1 MLKKIALLV
10 LLILPM
16 SVFAQNLKFGH
27 VKSYE
32 VIQLMPEYTKAMTD
46 LQDLQKKY
54 TDEIKRANDEFNRKY
69 QEFVQQ
75 QDSLPRNIAERRQ
88 KELQDLMERG
98 QQFEQEVQENMQKA
112 QQDLTAPIFKKV
124 EDAIIA
130 VGQEG
135 GYIYV
140 FDLSRTSIPYVNDR
154 QSTDVTPALKAK
166 LGIK

>member
-1 MLKKIALLV
+1 MLKKIALL
-10 LLILPM
+10 LLIVLPM
-16 SVFAQNLKFGH
+16 GAFAQTLKFGH

-32 VIQLMPEYTKAMTD
+32 VIQTMPEYTKAMTD

-54 TDEIKRANDEFNRKY
+54 TDEIKRANDEFNKKY
-69 QEFVQQ
+69 QEFIQQ

-112 QQDLTAPIFKKV
+112 QQDMTAPIFKKV
-124 EDAIIA
+124 EDAVVT

-135 GYIYV
+135 GYIYI
-140 FDLSRTSIPYVNDR
+140 FDLSRTSIPYVNDK
-154 QSTDVTPALKAK
+154 QSIDVTPALKTK